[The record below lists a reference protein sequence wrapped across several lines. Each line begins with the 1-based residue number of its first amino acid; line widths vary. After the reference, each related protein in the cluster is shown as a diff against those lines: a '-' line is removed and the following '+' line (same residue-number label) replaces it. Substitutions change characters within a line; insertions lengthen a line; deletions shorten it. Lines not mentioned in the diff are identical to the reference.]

1 VNNNQFFK
9 PTQLYKEFIILDQI
23 SKNANI
29 TQRMLSDYLDIAL
42 SMVNNYIDNYE
53 KKGYLKR
60 EYLNSKNVEYK
71 ITKKG
76 IERKNLLNLNFLRS
90 SQLILDSAKTN
101 IIQFITRLKEKSYER
116 ILFYGAGEVAEIMLH
131 VIKKESPSLIDVV
144 AIIDD
149 DVNKQ
154 GYAIEGVKIIG
165 LDEIHQ
171 IDHDGI
177 LISSFGNRNIMLN
190 NLLSISYPKENILEF
205 FEK

>member
-1 VNNNQFFK
+1 MNNNQFFK

-165 LDEIHQ
+165 LDEINQ